1 MKSPIAKTVTA
12 VLLLMFGVL
21 AISGITAVVVSAMG
35 DDDTQDATASP
46 ANSQVASQVAL
57 SAAAEPY
64 RQDLEQA
71 AQQCPTVLTAQRLDR
86 LIDYTTGWDPAPG
99 EFGPLPLSA
108 AGLTEGQHEQGGGG
122 DPSDVPT
129 AINAAATL
137 WCEHAEVLRSQN
149 IHIAVPL
156 PDPARADD
164 DMEAAALGLAA
175 IYAGRDMILNHGVN
189 SIYLPSMEQDLNA
202 VL

>member
-137 WCEHAEVLRSQN
+137 WCQQADALSGQN
-149 IHIAVPL
+149 LDLDL
-156 PDPARADD
+156 PAPRGADD
-164 DMEAAALGLAA
+164 NVNAAAVGLAA
-175 IYAGRDMILNHGVN
+175 IIAGPEAVIDQRAATYPQVKDAIAAIL
-189 SIYLPSMEQDLNA
+189 
-202 VL
+202 